1 MFADIYSIS
10 IPILIVLCINGGF
23 SEKCPFN
30 SVCICQKFKGKLFAD
45 CSDKKLMSA
54 PVFSDN
60 VIGVNFSKNLFSEI
74 PKTLPEKLLY
84 LDISTN
90 ALVSLNH
97 SSLTLYRSLQNLSL
111 SNNKLDDI
119 PIGTF
124 QSNVQL
130 RDLDVSFNMELTIEV
145 IYNISLDLKN
155 STIQKLNFEKIQCT
169 YGVSQIL
176 KIDHVINLKYT
187 QLQELNVASNRIH
200 SLELGL
206 LSLLP
211 KSLRVI
217 NVADNVLSFGF
228 YLMEVSSLGRLEILN
243 ASFQHS
249 FHQVD
254 FHNFFDKKCNDTRK
268 PSCNCLNFY
277 KLLAP
282 VPNELSIGVLNY
294 TLYLPRNAKKIYI
307 HDNLLKV
314 SIREFPF
321 SPNNRLTHIFAQN
334 NIVYELIGPFTGL
347 LKLQYLD
354 LSGNFCKFINKKFFQ
369 HFPSLRFL
377 NLSNNALS
385 QTFRSDDQGELF
397 MNLRHL
403 SNLDLSWNRIAH
415 LSEQM
420 LRNNI
425 NLQILNLSFN
435 AMSKFNVEIV
445 HMTKLSILDLSNNQL
460 VQLNL
465 ETRSA
470 LNQMQTDSIDVHLIG
485 NNLICSCETL
495 DFLKWMHNSKKIHF
509 VQKRNYTCSF
519 GTKTSVLFDELDT
532 ILQQLEKKCSSYTL
546 IIVLMTILIIVI
558 MTTTV
563 SRILYRFR
571 WKLRYMYYVA
581 KEKYKGEANHI
592 HIGGQMSFRFDAF
605 ISYADE
611 DRDIVI
617 DLVNYL
623 EKHNGLSLC
632 IHNRDFIPG
641 TGIADNITNAIHCS
655 KRTVC
660 FMTKHFLDS
669 YWCMF
674 ELNMA
679 RMEAMY
685 SRSGQNV
692 LFLVA
697 LQKGIMKQLPLQLMD
712 LVDSHSYLDFPE
724 EKSDV
729 EGSETVVAFRVK
741 LGETLTTI

>member
-30 SVCICQKFKGKLFAD
+30 SVCTCQKFKGKLFAD
-45 CSDKKLMSA
+45 CSDKNLMSA

-74 PKTLPEKLLY
+74 PQTLPEKLLY

-111 SNNKLDDI
+111 SNNTLIDI

-206 LSLLP
+206 FSLLP

-268 PSCNCLNFY
+268 PSSYLNTKQALIIKDDKDSNYLNFY

-294 TLYLPRNAKKIYI
+294 TLYLPRNARKFYV

-321 SPNNRLTHIFAQN
+321 APYNRLTHIYAQN

-347 LKLQYLD
+347 FKLQYLD
-354 LSGNFCKFINKKFFQ
+354 LSGNFCKFINRKFFQ
-369 HFPSLRFL
+369 HFPSLQFL
-377 NLSNNALS
+377 NL
-385 QTFRSDDQGELF
+385 
-397 MNLRHL
+397 
-403 SNLDLSWNRIAH
+403 
-415 LSEQM
+415 
-420 LRNNI
+420 
-425 NLQILNLSFN
+425 
-435 AMSKFNVEIV
+435 
-445 HMTKLSILDLSNNQL
+445 
-460 VQLNL
+460 
-465 ETRSA
+465 
-470 LNQMQTDSIDVHLIG
+470 
-485 NNLICSCETL
+485 
-495 DFLKWMHNSKKIHF
+495 
-509 VQKRNYTCSF
+509 
-519 GTKTSVLFDELDT
+519 
-532 ILQQLEKKCSSYTL
+532 
-546 IIVLMTILIIVI
+546 
-558 MTTTV
+558 
-563 SRILYRFR
+563 
-571 WKLRYMYYVA
+571 
-581 KEKYKGEANHI
+581 
-592 HIGGQMSFRFDAF
+592 
-605 ISYADE
+605 
-611 DRDIVI
+611 
-617 DLVNYL
+617 
-623 EKHNGLSLC
+623 
-632 IHNRDFIPG
+632 
-641 TGIADNITNAIHCS
+641 
-655 KRTVC
+655 
-660 FMTKHFLDS
+660 
-669 YWCMF
+669 
-674 ELNMA
+674 
-679 RMEAMY
+679 
-685 SRSGQNV
+685 
-692 LFLVA
+692 
-697 LQKGIMKQLPLQLMD
+697 
-712 LVDSHSYLDFPE
+712 
-724 EKSDV
+724 
-729 EGSETVVAFRVK
+729 
-741 LGETLTTI
+741 

>member
-45 CSDKKLMSA
+45 CSDKNLMSA

-74 PKTLPEKLLY
+74 PQTLPEKLLY

-111 SNNKLDDI
+111 SNNTLIDI

-206 LSLLP
+206 FSLLP

-228 YLMEVSSLGRLEILN
+228 YLMEASSLDRLEILN

-268 PSCNCLNFY
+268 PSSYFNTRQALIIKNDKHSNYLNFY

-294 TLYLPRNAKKIYI
+294 TLYLPRNARKFYI

-321 SPNNRLTHIFAQN
+321 APNNKLTHIFAQN

-354 LSGNFCKFINKKFFQ
+354 LSGNFCKFINRTFFQ
-369 HFPSLRFL
+369 HFLSLRFL

-385 QTFRSDDQGELF
+385 QTFHSDDQGELF

-420 LRNNI
+420 LHNNF

-435 AMSKFNVEIV
+435 AMSNFNVAIG
-445 HMTKLSILDLSNNQL
+445 HIKKLSVLDLSNNQL

-465 ETRSA
+465 KTRSA
-470 LNQMQTDSIDVHLIG
+470 LNQMQTHSINVHLSG
-485 NNLICSCETL
+485 NSLICSCETL
-495 DFLKWMHNSKKIHF
+495 DFLKWMRNSKKIHF
-509 VQKRNYTCSF
+509 VEKRNYTCSF
-519 GTKTSVLFDELDT
+519 GTKTLVLIDELDT
-532 ILQQLEKKCSSYTL
+532 ILQQLEKTCSSYTL
-546 IIVLMTILIIVI
+546 IIVVMTILIIVI
-558 MTTTV
+558 MTTTL

-581 KEKYKGEANHI
+581 KERYNGQTDHTDLE
-592 HIGGQMSFRFDAF
+592 GQMSFRFDAF
-605 ISYADE
+605 MSYADE
-611 DRDIVI
+611 DGDNII
-617 DLVNYL
+617 DLVKSL

-655 KRTVC
+655 RRTVC

-679 RMEAMY
+679 RMEAIY

-697 LQKGIMKQLPLQLMD
+697 LQKGIMKHLPL
-712 LVDSHSYLDFPE
+712 
-724 EKSDV
+724 
-729 EGSETVVAFRVK
+729 
-741 LGETLTTI
+741 